1 MGETEKTPVIQT
13 AGLTK
18 KFRDFWGHNSVT
30 AVDNLDLEIYQGEVF
45 GLLGPNGSGKST
57 TINMLLGLLFPT
69 HGAISVLGKP
79 PGDVKT
85 NHRIGFLPEE
95 SYLYP
100 YLNARE
106 TLDFY
111 GRIFGLRRPERRKRI
126 DSLLD
131 MVGLIGIPRR
141 KPMREYSKGMKRR
154 IGLAQALINDP
165 DLLILDEP
173 TSGLDPPGTRE
184 IKDLIYQLG
193 QRGKTVLLCSHLLA
207 DVEDV
212 CDRIGILHRG
222 KLRELGTMNELLCL
236 QETTRIRCKRLSPQ
250 TIEKIKSTIQ
260 DDQIEVDAPRERLE
274 DYFMRIIKKAQ
285 AQDQADQVEATHAMI
300 GSGISDFLTGSDPQP
315 SAETDV
321 IEQLVSADE
330 PENSDPAAI
339 TTAIPDDQPRRD
351 MLESLVGTQSNPS
364 EPLTVSVDPS
374 SSDGSKEQPRGVVD
388 HSVLNELTAKSG
400 GAPTDPQTDQP
411 SGQQESSGDSSAN
424 PTKHSDHTSAER
436 GDE

>member
-1 MGETEKTPVIQT
+1 MGETKTIPVIQT
-13 AGLTK
+13 VGLTK
-18 KFRDFWGHNSVT
+18 KFRDFWGHTRVL

-57 TINMLLGLLFPT
+57 TIKMLLGLLFPT
-69 HGAISVLGKP
+69 HGVISILGKP

-85 NHRIGFLPEE
+85 NHHIGFLPEE

-111 GRIFGLRRPERRKRI
+111 GRLFGLRRPERRRRI

-131 MVGLIGIPRR
+131 MVGLTGAARR
-141 KPMREYSKGMKRR
+141 PVGEYSKGMARR

-173 TSGLDPPGTRE
+173 TSGLDPLGTRQ
-184 IKDLIYQLG
+184 IKDLISQLG

-212 CDRIGILHRG
+212 CDRIGILYGG
-222 KLRELGTMNELLCL
+222 KLRELGTMNELLCR
-236 QETTRIRCKRLSPQ
+236 QDITQIRCKQLSPQ
-250 TIEKIKSTIQ
+250 AIEKVKSVIQ
-260 DDQIEVDAPRERLE
+260 DDQIEVDSPRERLE
-274 DYFMRIIKKAQ
+274 DYFMKIISKA
-285 AQDQADQVEATHAMI
+285 QADQVEATHAMI
-300 GSGISDFLTGSDPQP
+300 GSGISDFLVSSDQKLP
-315 SAETDV
+315 AERDV

-330 PENSDPAAI
+330 PVTADSAAI
-339 TTAIPDDQPRRD
+339 TAVVPDDPQDVPRRD
-351 MLESLVGTQSNPS
+351 MLESLVQTQSNPS

-374 SSDGSKEQPRGVVD
+374 SGDGSEEQPDDRVD
-388 HSVLNELTAKSG
+388 HSVLNELTAKSDG
-400 GAPTDPQTDQP
+400 VPTDPQKDQL
-411 SGQQESSGDSSAN
+411 SDQQESSEN
-424 PTKHSDHTSAER
+424 PTRDTDHISAKKN
-436 GDE
+436 DE

>member
-1 MGETEKTPVIQT
+1 MGETKKLAVIQT

-18 KFRDFWGHNSVT
+18 KFRDFWGHTRVL

-57 TINMLLGLLFPT
+57 TIKMLLGLLFPT
-69 HGAISVLGKP
+69 HGVISVLGKP

-111 GRIFGLRRPERRKRI
+111 GRLFGLSRPERRKRI

-131 MVGLIGIPRR
+131 MVGLTGAARR
-141 KPMREYSKGMKRR
+141 PVGEYSKGMARR

-173 TSGLDPPGTRE
+173 TSGLDPLGTRQ
-184 IKDLIYQLG
+184 IKDLICQLG

-212 CDRIGILHRG
+212 CDRIGILYGG
-222 KLRELGTMNELLCL
+222 KLRELGTMNELLCR
-236 QETTRIRCKRLSPQ
+236 QDTTQIRCKRLSPQ

-274 DYFMRIIKKAQ
+274 DYFMRIVTEA
-285 AQDQADQVEATHAMI
+285 QADQVEATHAMI
-300 GSGISDFLTGSDPQP
+300 GSGISDFLTGSDQELPG
-315 SAETDV
+315 ERDV
-321 IEQLVSADE
+321 IEQLVSAGE
-330 PENSDPAAI
+330 PKTFDPAAI
-339 TTAIPDDQPRRD
+339 TRVVPDDPQEAPRRD
-351 MLESLVGTQSNPS
+351 LLESLVESQSHPS

-374 SSDGSKEQPRGVVD
+374 QGDRSKEQPEDRVD
-388 HSVLNELTAKSG
+388 HSVLNELTAKSDSV
-400 GAPTDPQTDQP
+400 PTDLQKDQP
-411 SGQQESSGDSSAN
+411 SGQQESSGDSSEN
-424 PTKHSDHTSAER
+424 PTRHSDHTSAEKT
-436 GDE
+436 DE